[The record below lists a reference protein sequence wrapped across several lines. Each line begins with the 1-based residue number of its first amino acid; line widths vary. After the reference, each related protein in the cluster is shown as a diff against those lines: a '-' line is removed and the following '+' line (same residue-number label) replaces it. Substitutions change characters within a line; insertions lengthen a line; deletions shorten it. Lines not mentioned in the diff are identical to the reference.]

1 MRKVKKS
8 QTEPSVKQHALS
20 REVQDLQEKTPVE
33 ACKTLLPGA
42 LSLAGMKGRGGFGRF
57 GRSKA
62 GWIGRPRL
70 ASGALEEEETG

>member
-8 QTEPSVKQHALS
+8 QTEASVKQHTLS
-20 REVQDLQEKTPVE
+20 RKVQDRQQKTRVE

-42 LSLAGMKGRGGFGRF
+42 LSQAGMMGRSGFGRF

-70 ASGALEEEETG
+70 ASGALEEE